1 MAVLNLSMEYRGK
14 EHGFFP
20 GYLKKRLDSYLLGIW
35 RSSEITTTQL
45 FKERKEREKGEDRSR
60 ESYRILKSDLEYSGG
75 SLDEEITVDE
85 GKGEVRRADLL
96 PDESWSEDSLINGLT
111 LEELI
116 DSLSDP
122 LDREIFDRY
131 YSKDE
136 SQAEIGQNMGITQQA
151 VAKRLK
157 KIEGH
162 LQEGFK
168 RGK

>member
-1 MAVLNLSMEYRGK
+1 
-14 EHGFFP
+14 
-20 GYLKKRLDSYLLGIW
+20 
-35 RSSEITTTQL
+35 
-45 FKERKEREKGEDRSR
+45 
-60 ESYRILKSDLEYSGG
+60 
-75 SLDEEITVDE
+75 
-85 GKGEVRRADLL
+85 VRRADLL